1 MGASATL
8 SSNRPYT
15 PARHPA
21 GKDIMI
27 RNWIL
32 GIAAAAALASSATT
46 ASAADEGSQ
55 KFIKEAI
62 EGNLAEIAV
71 GKLAQE
77 KGRSEGV
84 RSFGAQ
90 LVANHTAANEKA
102 AKIANSIGVTPP
114 TASNKKQQAVYD
126 KLSKLSG
133 EKFDR
138 RFAKAMVKDHKKDI
152 REFEKEAKKKNDP
165 AADFANE
172 TVPTLRKHLEMAESL
187 EKGKM
192 ASH

>member
-77 KGRSEGV
+77 KGQSEGV

-133 EKFDR
+133 DR

-172 TVPTLRKHLEMAESL
+172 YRPYVAQAF
-187 EKGKM
+187 GDGGV
-192 ASH
+192 A